1 MLVND
6 WGGGQQLEDD
16 GKEEV
21 LPPLEVF
28 SLLEETKT
36 VNSNFDFKEKD
47 QKKAQETNAKA
58 EMITPENLFIDNNDK
73 AGPFSLEKG
82 KTVNSNMDNQMENAL
97 DETLIE
103 SQKSDSKTEMETGN
117 PVFDNNDS
125 GKGEIPS
132 TLDEGK
138 TGNVKRK
145 RIRCIKRG
153 ILWKTPKWILDF
165 LF

>member
-16 GKEEV
+16 GKA
-21 LPPLEVF
+21 L
-28 SLLEETKT
+28 
-36 VNSNFDFKEKD
+36 
-47 QKKAQETNAKA
+47 ATNAKA
-58 EMITPENLFIDNNDK
+58 EIITSENIFIDNNDK
-73 AGPFSLEKG
+73 AGPSTLEKG
-82 KTVNSNMDNQMENAL
+82 KTVNSNMENQMENAL

-125 GKGEIPS
+125 GMGEIPS

-145 RIRCIKRG
+145 RI
-153 ILWKTPKWILDF
+153 
-165 LF
+165 

>member
-21 LPPLEVF
+21 LSSLEK
-28 SLLEETKT
+28 TKT
-36 VNSNFDFKEKD
+36 VDYKEKD
-47 QKKAQETNAKA
+47 QKNAQATNPKA
-58 EMITPENLFIDNNDK
+58 ELITSENLFIDNNKK
-73 AGPFSLEKG
+73 AGPSSLEKG
-82 KTVNSNMDNQMENAL
+82 KPVNMENQMENTL
-97 DETLIE
+97 DE
-103 SQKSDSKTEMETGN
+103 SQKPDIKTEMETGN

-145 RIRCIKRG
+145 RIRSIKRG
-153 ILWKTPKWILDF
+153 ICALEGTLDF

>member
-1 MLVND
+1 MPN
-6 WGGGQQLEDD
+6 QL
-16 GKEEV
+16 
-21 LPPLEVF
+21 
-28 SLLEETKT
+28 
-36 VNSNFDFKEKD
+36 
-47 QKKAQETNAKA
+47 
-58 EMITPENLFIDNNDK
+58 IDNNDK
-73 AGPFSLEKG
+73 AGPS
-82 KTVNSNMDNQMENAL
+82 TL

-117 PVFDNNDS
+117 PVFDNNEN

-153 ILWKTPKWILDF
+153 ICTLEGTLDF
-165 LF
+165 

>member
-1 MLVND
+1 MLVSD

-16 GKEEV
+16 GTK
-21 LPPLEVF
+21 EVF
-28 SLLEETKT
+28 SSLEKTKT
-36 VNSNFDFKEKD
+36 VDYKEKD
-47 QKKAQETNAKA
+47 QKKAQATNPKA
-58 EMITPENLFIDNNDK
+58 ELITSENLFINNNDK
-73 AGPFSLEKG
+73 AGPSTLEKV
-82 KTVNSNMDNQMENAL
+82 KTVNSNMENQMENTL
-97 DETLIE
+97 SETLIE

-153 ILWKTPKWILDF
+153 ILWKAPKWILDF

>member
-21 LPPLEVF
+21 LSSLEK
-28 SLLEETKT
+28 TKT
-36 VNSNFDFKEKD
+36 VNYKE
-47 QKKAQETNAKA
+47 AQATNPKA
-58 EMITPENLFIDNNDK
+58 ELITSENLFINNNDK
-73 AGPFSLEKG
+73 AGPSTLEKV
-82 KTVNSNMDNQMENAL
+82 KTVNSNMENQMENTL
-97 DETLIE
+97 SETLIE

-117 PVFDNNDS
+117 PVFDNNES

-145 RIRCIKRG
+145 RIRCKKRG
-153 ILWKTPKWILDF
+153 ILWKAPKWILDF

>member
-16 GKEEV
+16 GTK
-21 LPPLEVF
+21 EVF
-28 SLLEETKT
+28 SSLEKTKT
-36 VNSNFDFKEKD
+36 VDYKEKD
-47 QKKAQETNAKA
+47 QKKAQATNPKA
-58 EMITPENLFIDNNDK
+58 ELITSENLFIDNNKK
-73 AGPFSLEKG
+73 AGPSTWEKG
-82 KTVNSNMDNQMENAL
+82 EMVNSNMENQMENTL

-153 ILWKTPKWILDF
+153 IYVLWKVH
-165 LF
+165 

>member
-47 QKKAQETNAKA
+47 PST
-58 EMITPENLFIDNNDK
+58 
-73 AGPFSLEKG
+73 LEEG
-82 KTVNSNMDNQMENAL
+82 KTVNSNMENQMENTL
-97 DETLIE
+97 SETLIE

-117 PVFDNNDS
+117 PVFDNNEN
-125 GKGEIPS
+125 GKEEIPS

-153 ILWKTPKWILDF
+153 ICTLEGTLDF
-165 LF
+165 

>member
-47 QKKAQETNAKA
+47 QKKAQATNLKA
-58 EMITPENLFIDNNDK
+58 ELITSENLFIDNNKK
-73 AGPFSLEKG
+73 AGPS
-82 KTVNSNMDNQMENAL
+82 TL
-97 DETLIE
+97 DETLDE
-103 SQKSDSKTEMETGN
+103 NQKSDSKTEMETGN

-153 ILWKTPKWILDF
+153 ICTLEGT
-165 LF
+165 

>member
-6 WGGGQQLEDD
+6 WGGGQQLEND

-21 LPPLEVF
+21 LSSLEK
-28 SLLEETKT
+28 TKT
-36 VNSNFDFKEKD
+36 VNNKEND
-47 QKKAQETNAKA
+47 QKKAQATNPKA
-58 EMITPENLFIDNNDK
+58 ELITSENLFINNNDK
-73 AGPFSLEKG
+73 AGPSTLEKV
-82 KTVNSNMDNQMENAL
+82 KTVNSNMENQMENAL

-117 PVFDNNDS
+117 PVFDNNES

-153 ILWKTPKWILDF
+153 ICTLEGT
-165 LF
+165 

>member
-21 LPPLEVF
+21 LSPLE
-28 SLLEETKT
+28 EIIT
-36 VNSNFDFKEKD
+36 VNYKEK
-47 QKKAQETNAKA
+47 
-58 EMITPENLFIDNNDK
+58 
-73 AGPFSLEKG
+73 
-82 KTVNSNMDNQMENAL
+82 

-103 SQKSDSKTEMETGN
+103 SQKSDIKTEMETGN

-153 ILWKTPKWILDF
+153 ICTLEGTLDF

>member
-1 MLVND
+1 MSSKKFSVLVND

-16 GKEEV
+16 GKAEV
-21 LPPLEVF
+21 LSPLE
-28 SLLEETKT
+28 EIET
-36 VNSNFDFKEKD
+36 VNCKEKD
-47 QKKAQETNAKA
+47 QTNAKA
-58 EMITPENLFIDNNDK
+58 EMITSENLIDNNDK
-73 AGPFSLEKG
+73 AGPSTLEKG
-82 KTVNSNMDNQMENAL
+82 EMVNSNMENQMENTL

-145 RIRCIKRG
+145 RIRCKKRG
-153 ILWKTPKWILDF
+153 ILWKAPKWILDF

>member
-21 LPPLEVF
+21 LSPLE
-28 SLLEETKT
+28 EIIT
-36 VNSNFDFKEKD
+36 VNYNEKD
-47 QKKAQETNAKA
+47 QKETQATNAKT
-58 EMITPENLFIDNNDK
+58 EMITSENLFIDNNKK
-73 AGPFSLEKG
+73 AGPS
-82 KTVNSNMDNQMENAL
+82 TL
-97 DETLIE
+97 DETLVE
-103 SQKSDSKTEMETGN
+103 NQKSDSKTEMETGN

-153 ILWKTPKWILDF
+153 ICTLEGT
-165 LF
+165 

>member
-16 GKEEV
+16 GTK
-21 LPPLEVF
+21 EVF
-28 SLLEETKT
+28 SSLEKTKT
-36 VNSNFDFKEKD
+36 VDYKEKD
-47 QKKAQETNAKA
+47 QKKAQATNPKA
-58 EMITPENLFIDNNDK
+58 ELITSENLFIDNNKK
-73 AGPFSLEKG
+73 AGPSTLEKG
-82 KTVNSNMDNQMENAL
+82 KTVNSNMENQMENAL

-145 RIRCIKRG
+145 RIRCIKRV
-153 ILWKTPKWILDF
+153 KF
-165 LF
+165 

>member
-21 LPPLEVF
+21 LSPLE
-28 SLLEETKT
+28 EIET
-36 VNSNFDFKEKD
+36 VNYKEKD
-47 QKKAQETNAKA
+47 QTNAKA
-58 EMITPENLFIDNNDK
+58 EMITSENLFIDNNKK
-73 AGPFSLEKG
+73 AGPSSLEKV
-82 KTVNSNMDNQMENAL
+82 KTINSNMGNQMENAL
-97 DETLIE
+97 DETLVE

-117 PVFDNNDS
+117 PVFDNNEN
-125 GKGEIPS
+125 GKEEIPS

-153 ILWKTPKWILDF
+153 ICTLEGTLDF
-165 LF
+165 

>member
-16 GKEEV
+16 GKAEV
-21 LPPLEVF
+21 LSPLE
-28 SLLEETKT
+28 EIET
-36 VNSNFDFKEKD
+36 VNYKEKD
-47 QKKAQETNAKA
+47 QTNAKA
-58 EMITPENLFIDNNDK
+58 EMITSENLIDNNDK
-73 AGPFSLEKG
+73 AGPSTLEKG
-82 KTVNSNMDNQMENAL
+82 EMVNSNMENQMENTL

-145 RIRCIKRG
+145 RIRCIKRVR
-153 ILWKTPKWILDF
+153 F
-165 LF
+165 

>member
-16 GKEEV
+16 GTK
-21 LPPLEVF
+21 EVF
-28 SLLEETKT
+28 SSLEKTKT
-36 VNSNFDFKEKD
+36 VDYKEKD
-47 QKKAQETNAKA
+47 QKKAQATNPKA
-58 EMITPENLFIDNNDK
+58 ELITSENLFIDNNKK
-73 AGPFSLEKG
+73 AGPSTWEKG
-82 KTVNSNMDNQMENAL
+82 EMVNSNMENQMENTL

-153 ILWKTPKWILDF
+153 ICTLEGTLDF

>member
-16 GKEEV
+16 GSK
-21 LPPLEVF
+21 EVF
-28 SLLEETKT
+28 SSLEKTKT
-36 VNSNFDFKEKD
+36 VNNKEND
-47 QKKAQETNAKA
+47 QKKAQATNPKA
-58 EMITPENLFIDNNDK
+58 ELITSENLFINNNDK
-73 AGPFSLEKG
+73 AGPSTLEKV
-82 KTVNSNMDNQMENAL
+82 KTVNSNMENQMENTL

-103 SQKSDSKTEMETGN
+103 SQKSESKTEMETGN
-117 PVFDNNDS
+117 PVFDNNES

-145 RIRCIKRG
+145 RIRCKKKG
-153 ILWKTPKWILDF
+153 ILWKAPKWILDF

>member
-16 GKEEV
+16 GTK
-21 LPPLEVF
+21 EVF
-28 SLLEETKT
+28 SSLEKTKA
-36 VNSNFDFKEKD
+36 VDYKEKD
-47 QKKAQETNAKA
+47 QKKAQTTNPKA
-58 EMITPENLFIDNNDK
+58 ELITSENLFIDNNKK
-73 AGPFSLEKG
+73 AGPSTLEKG
-82 KTVNSNMDNQMENAL
+82 KTINSNMENQMENAL

-117 PVFDNNDS
+117 PVFDNNES

-153 ILWKTPKWILDF
+153 IYVLWKVH
-165 LF
+165 

>member
-6 WGGGQQLEDD
+6 WGGGQQLEDN

-47 QKKAQETNAKA
+47 QKKAQATNPKA
-58 EMITPENLFIDNNDK
+58 ELITSENLFIDNNKK
-73 AGPFSLEKG
+73 AGPS
-82 KTVNSNMDNQMENAL
+82 TL

-153 ILWKTPKWILDF
+153 ICTLEGTLDF

>member
-1 MLVND
+1 MLVSD

-16 GKEEV
+16 GKEGGV
-21 LPPLEVF
+21 SPLE
-28 SLLEETKT
+28 EIKT
-36 VNSNFDFKEKD
+36 VDYKEKD
-47 QKKAQETNAKA
+47 QRETATNAKA
-58 EMITPENLFIDNNDK
+58 EMITSENLFIDNNKK
-73 AGPFSLEKG
+73 AGPSTWEKG
-82 KTVNSNMDNQMENAL
+82 EMVNSNMENQMENTL

-103 SQKSDSKTEMETGN
+103 SQKSDSKTEMETEN
-117 PVFDNNDS
+117 PAFDNNDS

-153 ILWKTPKWILDF
+153 ILWKAPKWILDF

>member
-16 GKEEV
+16 GKA
-21 LPPLEVF
+21 L
-28 SLLEETKT
+28 
-36 VNSNFDFKEKD
+36 
-47 QKKAQETNAKA
+47 ATNAKA
-58 EMITPENLFIDNNDK
+58 EIITSENIFIDNNDK
-73 AGPFSLEKG
+73 AGPSTLEKV
-82 KTVNSNMDNQMENAL
+82 KTVNSNMENQMENTL
-97 DETLIE
+97 SETLIE

-125 GKGEIPS
+125 GMGEIPS

-145 RIRCIKRG
+145 RI
-153 ILWKTPKWILDF
+153 
-165 LF
+165 

>member
-16 GKEEV
+16 GTE
-21 LPPLEVF
+21 EVF
-28 SLLEETKT
+28 SSLEKTKT
-36 VNSNFDFKEKD
+36 VNYKEKD
-47 QKKAQETNAKA
+47 QTNAKA
-58 EMITPENLFIDNNDK
+58 EMITSENLFIDNNKK
-73 AGPFSLEKG
+73 AGPSTLEKG
-82 KTVNSNMDNQMENAL
+82 KTVNSNMENQMENTL

-117 PVFDNNDS
+117 PVFDNNEN

-153 ILWKTPKWILDF
+153 ILWKAPKWILDF

>member
-47 QKKAQETNAKA
+47 PST
-58 EMITPENLFIDNNDK
+58 
-73 AGPFSLEKG
+73 LEEG
-82 KTVNSNMDNQMENAL
+82 KTVNSNMENQMENAL

-153 ILWKTPKWILDF
+153 IYVLWKVH
-165 LF
+165 

>member
-21 LPPLEVF
+21 PLE
-28 SLLEETKT
+28 EIKT
-36 VNSNFDFKEKD
+36 VDYKEKD
-47 QKKAQETNAKA
+47 QMETNG
-58 EMITPENLFIDNNDK
+58 EMITSENLVIDNNKK
-73 AGPFSLEKG
+73 AGPSTWEKG
-82 KTVNSNMDNQMENAL
+82 EMVNSNMDNQMENAL

-103 SQKSDSKTEMETGN
+103 SKKSDSKTEMETGN

-153 ILWKTPKWILDF
+153 ICTLEGTLDF
-165 LF
+165 

>member
-1 MLVND
+1 M
-6 WGGGQQLEDD
+6 EDD

-21 LPPLEVF
+21 LSPLE
-28 SLLEETKT
+28 EIET
-36 VNSNFDFKEKD
+36 VNYKEKD
-47 QKKAQETNAKA
+47 QTNAKA
-58 EMITPENLFIDNNDK
+58 EMITSENLIDNNDK
-73 AGPFSLEKG
+73 AGPSTLEKG
-82 KTVNSNMDNQMENAL
+82 EMVNSNMENQMENAL
-97 DETLIE
+97 NE

-153 ILWKTPKWILDF
+153 ICTLEGTLIFFISTKPWLLID
-165 LF
+165 

>member
-36 VNSNFDFKEKD
+36 VNSSFDFNEKD
-47 QKKAQETNAKA
+47 QKETQATNAKA
-58 EMITPENLFIDNNDK
+58 EMITSENLFIGNNDK
-73 AGPFSLEKG
+73 AGPSTLEKG
-82 KTVNSNMDNQMENAL
+82 KTVNSNMENQMENAL
-97 DETLIE
+97 DE
-103 SQKSDSKTEMETGN
+103 SQKPDSKTEMETGN
-117 PVFDNNDS
+117 PVFDNNES
-125 GKGEIPS
+125 GKGKIPS

-153 ILWKTPKWILDF
+153 ISTLEGTLDF

>member
-1 MLVND
+1 M
-6 WGGGQQLEDD
+6 EDD

-21 LPPLEVF
+21 LSPLE
-28 SLLEETKT
+28 EIET
-36 VNSNFDFKEKD
+36 VNYKEKD
-47 QKKAQETNAKA
+47 QTNAKA
-58 EMITPENLFIDNNDK
+58 EMITSENLIDNNDK
-73 AGPFSLEKG
+73 AGPSTLEKG
-82 KTVNSNMDNQMENAL
+82 EMVNSNMDNQMENAL

-145 RIRCIKRG
+145 RIRCKKKG
-153 ILWKTPKWILDF
+153 ILWKAPKWILDF